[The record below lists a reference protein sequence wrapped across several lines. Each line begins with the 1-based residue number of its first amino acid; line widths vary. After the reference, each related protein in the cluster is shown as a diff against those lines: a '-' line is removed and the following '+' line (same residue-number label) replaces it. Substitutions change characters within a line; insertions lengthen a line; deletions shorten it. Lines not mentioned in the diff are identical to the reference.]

1 MRRLITAAAIVA
13 TAALPLLGTSPAS
26 AVCRYMDPLPVCL
39 PACPLPDPD
48 DPFPYACPL

>member
-1 MRRLITAAAIVA
+1 MRRLIVTAAIAA

-26 AVCRYMDPLPVCL
+26 AVCRPFLGPICL